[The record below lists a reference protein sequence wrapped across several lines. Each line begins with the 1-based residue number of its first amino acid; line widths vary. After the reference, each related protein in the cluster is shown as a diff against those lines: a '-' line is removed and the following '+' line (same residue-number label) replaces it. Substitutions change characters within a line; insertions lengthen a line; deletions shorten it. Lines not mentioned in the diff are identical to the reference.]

1 MDAAPLDLTL
11 PRPRLD
17 ADRLRDMVLVRV
29 AAAGKPLPRET
40 VVKDLAI
47 LAEDLLPNG
56 AFEAQVQRDLAAL
69 ANAGLV
75 DLKAS
80 SASVTDAGQK
90 RVAILLGGRGGVPK
104 SWAEARNIRLIAR
117 ALWME
122 SEPPKKLAA
131 LAKADGL
138 KAAILMSAYRLKIR
152 GPASPIRLRQALAK
166 VALSRVFTT
175 DDTAG
180 ASSKSGMSATAE
192 RALAARLSTS
202 GKTFRTDAQLIAALA
217 AEHVGADMADLARLQ
232 DAILRKSLVKTGDG
246 APPVR
251 PKRPAATAKAIAP
264 LVAPRSAPA
273 VVPPPPLIQAKPTL
287 ISFAE
292 DVVKLAT
299 PVAEGFAGNRRA
311 WISKV
316 WHAVQTQRPQ
326 WGLTD
331 VEFKAMLTE
340 AHRSGHV
347 VLANADLRDDR
358 NLRDV
363 QASAV
368 TYRNA
373 VFHYVRVDG

>member
-1 MDAAPLDLTL
+1 MDAASLDLTL

-29 AAAGKPLPRET
+29 VSAGKPLPRET
-40 VVKDLAI
+40 VVKDLAA
-47 LAEDLLPNG
+47 LADDLIADG
-56 AFEAQVQRDLAAL
+56 HFEAHVQRDLAAL
-69 ANAGLV
+69 ADAGLV
-75 DLKAS
+75 ELKAS
-80 SASVTDAGQK
+80 SAAATGAGEK
-90 RVAILLGGRGGVPK
+90 RVAMLLGGRGGVPK

-122 SEPPKKLAA
+122 NEPPKKLAA

-138 KAAILMSAYRLKIR
+138 KAAIIMSAYRLKLR
-152 GPASPIRLRQALAK
+152 GPASPVRLRQALAR
-166 VALSRVFTT
+166 VALSRVL
-175 DDTAG
+175 TA
-180 ASSKSGMSATAE
+180 AEATVSPSKSGMSATAE
-192 RALAARLSTS
+192 RALAGRLSTS
-202 GKTFRTDAQLIAALA
+202 GKTFRTDQQLIAALA

-232 DAILRKSLVKTGDG
+232 DAILRRSLVKTGE
-246 APPVR
+246 AQPPVR
-251 PKRPAATAKAIAP
+251 PKRTSATAKAIAP

-287 ISFAE
+287 IAFA
-292 DVVKLAT
+292 DDILKLAT
-299 PVAEGFAGNRRA
+299 PVADGFAGNRRA

-316 WHAVQTQRPQ
+316 WTTVQAQRPH
-326 WGLTD
+326 WGLTE

-340 AHRSGHV
+340 AHRSGHL
-347 VLANADLRDDR
+347 VLANADLRDER

-368 TYRNA
+368 TYRNT